1 MSSEKYIPLQAVY
14 GIRLLEHLQQH
25 GSVPFEGLA
34 TTLDIPYGQLMA
46 IFRRFKT
53 MGVVSSKRQYF
64 CRKQKN
70 YWILDKNADVDCIIE
85 ILRLEGDDTLQE
97 GRKHTEQQT
106 IHEDAENLPA
116 AIWDKFLRGKI

>member
-1 MSSEKYIPLQAVY
+1 MSSEKNIPLQSVY

-34 TTLDIPYGQLMA
+34 TTLDIPYGQMMV

-53 MGVVSSKRQYF
+53 MGVISSNRQYF
-64 CRKQKN
+64 RRKQKN
-70 YWILDKNADVDCIIE
+70 YWALDKNADVDCIIE
-85 ILRLEGDDTLQE
+85 MLRLEGGDALRE
-97 GRKHTEQQT
+97 GGKHTEKQT
-106 IHEDAENLPA
+106 IHEGAENLPA